1 MIHEIVYTES
11 RTSNERRFLIDMTLA
26 AYQSRAMACAVLS
39 EAHVE
44 LPETSKF
51 RGVDV
56 SRVCFSNPDN
66 LKQAR
71 DILEVLVRSG
81 AVGLVIVEGFAG
93 LLTPSYENL
102 ITNLAEKTGTS
113 LLFAR

>member
-1 MIHEIVYTES
+1 MNNEIVYTES
-11 RTSNERRFLIDMTLA
+11 RTSNERRFLIDMTLV
-26 AYQSRAMACAVLS
+26 AYQSKGHTCAVLS

-44 LPETSKF
+44 LPETSKR

-56 SRVCFSNPDN
+56 SRVCFSNPSN

-93 LLTPSYENL
+93 LLTPLYENL
-102 ITNLAEKTGTS
+102 ITNLADKTGTS